1 MYYQFSKETGPDFY
15 MDCTYSAS
23 SNPEYPVETL
33 LPGPEYLAKRLYQLS
48 PPEVGADKQWR
59 HDTGLLLPAS
69 PA

>member
-1 MYYQFSKETGPDFY
+1 MYYQFSKETGSDFY

-48 PPEVGADKQWR
+48 PPEVGD
-59 HDTGLLLPAS
+59 
-69 PA
+69 